1 MKYIFHITPL
11 KNTPLCPRKSQY
23 QTTFNSVNPTNPST
37 MIYKGNK
44 LIKIKL
50 ANILFLM
57 GFSWIIFLALITIYL
72 IISVIWLGN
81 SQQTNIFFNT
91 MNKILPY
98 ILNGLFPLAIIIGL
112 ANGFYLPTANYIYH
126 ISSNHPTL
134 RLYCIFSGL
143 PNLNFQI
150 WPTSTNCDLILWSFA
165 VAALFNQK
173 HEWHIRIIIS
183 LFISLFVFGITRP
196 DF

>member
-1 MKYIFHITPL
+1 
-11 KNTPLCPRKSQY
+11 
-23 QTTFNSVNPTNPST
+23 
-37 MIYKGNK
+37 
-44 LIKIKL
+44 
-50 ANILFLM
+50 M

-112 ANGFYLPTANYIYH
+112 ANGFHLPTANYIYH

-183 LFISLFVFGITRP
+183 LSISLFVFGITRP